1 MLIQLGD
8 LHIGADWVEVDPLTT
23 LSTTIDTIQ
32 RLDLPVTGVLA
43 LGDLAENASDAEYA
57 SARAQLDRLGA
68 PIHVAMGNHDDRQ
81 ALRRQFGLDPAG
93 DAPVRYATDLGPVR
107 LIVLDTTIPGED
119 GGCLDEDTLTW
130 LNSQLSDA
138 PSAQTLLAMHHPPLV
153 TGEAAFDRIAL
164 QADSRA
170 ALGQLLNRHPQVR
183 RILGAHLHRPL
194 LTEFASRPLIVAP
207 STYVQFPLDLNA
219 VKLVA
224 GDEPP
229 GFVVHVI
236 SEDDSLISTF
246 QTVVSHAAGDPD

>member
-1 MLIQLGD
+1 MRPSTARRSTERAANDILPRVVRSDLVLIQLGD

-68 PIHVAMGNHDDRQ
+68 PIHVAMGNHDDRE
-81 ALRRQFGLDPAG
+81 ALRRQFGLGSAG

-107 LIVLDTTIPGED
+107 LIVLDTTIPGKD
-119 GGCLDEDTLTW
+119 GGCLDEDSLSW

-153 TGEAAFDRIAL
+153 TREAAFDRIAL

-170 ALGQLLNRHPQVR
+170 ALGELLHRHPQVR

-194 LTEFASRPLIVAP
+194 LTEFASRPLMVAP
-207 STYVQFPLDLNA
+207 STYVLPVGLRS
-219 VKLVA
+219 
-224 GDEPP
+224 
-229 GFVVHVI
+229 GFTMKGYVY
-236 SEDDSLISTF
+236 
-246 QTVVSHAAGDPD
+246 